1 MKRLEVVRRWN
12 LSQTCCT
19 YTGGNAICT
28 VWWLPVST
36 GYFER
41 LWLLRVPRMK
51 WSTSPFCPLLFG
63 GGDSKQSPI
72 VLSKLSCSPFSI
84 LFNSA
89 SSSKKIVFSVWRG
102 NLHVLPNITV
112 DDINSGFIR
121 FCLLIF
127 KGKLLQGKK
136 KKIPISPARIHH
148 TFPLALS
155 LPSHCP
161 SLFLTCAVHP
171 AASGLVMGLPPRVV
185 TRMKW
190 NDICKVPEK

>member
-127 KGKLLQGKK
+127 KGKLLQGKE
-136 KKIPISPARIHH
+136 KKIPY
-148 TFPLALS
+148 
-155 LPSHCP
+155 LPSQNSPHIP
-161 SLFLTCAVHP
+161 SCSLSPLPLPFSVSHMCR
-171 AASGLVMGLPPRVV
+171 ASCSIRPGYGV
-185 TRMKW
+185 TSQSHYQNEMKW
-190 NDICKVPEK
+190 YM